1 MAGVVRT
8 ARQTVPVTLVTRRVC
23 SRYLAVA
30 AAVGGGAVIRGFS
43 MRAVPGSSLSPSFS
57 GRRSFSHSGHW
68 RSADV
73 PKVERG
79 GSKLWESAAD
89 AVADIRSGSVVLSSG
104 FGLCG
109 VACKL
114 GDRLGL
120 ARSMNSKRLT

>member
-8 ARQTVPVTLVTRRVC
+8 ARQTAPVMSLARRAC
-23 SRYLAVA
+23 SRQLAVA
-30 AAVGGGAVIRGFS
+30 AVSGGAVIRGFS
-43 MRAVPGSSLSPSFS
+43 VRAIPGSGLSPSFN

-68 RSADV
+68 RSVAV

-89 AVADIRSGSVVLSSG
+89 AVADIKSGSVVLSSG

-114 GDRLGL
+114 GNPARLKPQQ
-120 ARSMNSKRLT
+120 S